1 MEIGE
6 VVEAKCNGS
15 NEYKKG
21 KITGKTLDVNV
32 YSYEIT
38 LESEAGDGGV
48 RIYKGVKQEMVRFH
62 FDPTTLCHV
71 GAFASTGLPLSQL
84 KSCLNVIIW
93 FYDVEKKSKS
103 PSNTKLYHSIAQYNP
118 TPHMWCF
125 SSRIDFHHK
134 LLKTYHC
141 WRRLVQ
147 QEHKLLRQKRFKTI
161 QIIPKEISTGDFW
174 VCCRGMAKYMKDNG
188 PTFQKIKAKRMVP
201 GHVMQELNGC
211 DPSRRALWIYKWQ
224 CAGKTIVNNGYGLV
238 VLPLPIENLFYR
250 VICHDMIVR
259 KEDSRDFQMDRFVS
273 KTMTQPYAIEAKGYL
288 VKLFEGKGDVAFK
301 FEVDAVKHMM
311 ESMIKSA
318 ANTVLKRT
326 AEYNNAKDQKK
337 AKINLRAKLASN
349 HDEARRKS
357 DLRDKQKKNI
367 KKETRK
373 RKKPLSKRGRRGS
386 GRGGGR
392 GGGRGSGRRS
402 GGSGGG
408 RGGGRGRGRGS
419 GNKHKRGKR

>member
-1 MEIGE
+1 
-6 VVEAKCNGS
+6 
-15 NEYKKG
+15 
-21 KITGKTLDVNV
+21 
-32 YSYEIT
+32 
-38 LESEAGDGGV
+38 
-48 RIYKGVKQEMVRFH
+48 
-62 FDPTTLCHV
+62 
-71 GAFASTGLPLSQL
+71 
-84 KSCLNVIIW
+84 VI
-93 FYDVEKKSKS
+93 SKWS
-103 PSNTKLYHSIAQYNP
+103 
-118 TPHMWCF
+118 
-125 SSRIDFHHK
+125 
-134 LLKTYHC
+134 
-141 WRRLVQ
+141 
-147 QEHKLLRQKRFKTI
+147 
-161 QIIPKEISTGDFW
+161 
-174 VCCRGMAKYMKDNG
+174 
-188 PTFQKIKAKRMVP
+188 
-201 GHVMQELNGC
+201 
-211 DPSRRALWIYKWQ
+211 
-224 CAGKTIVNNGYGLV
+224 
-238 VLPLPIENLFYR
+238 
-250 VICHDMIVR
+250 
-259 KEDSRDFQMDRFVS
+259 DFQMERFVS

-357 DLRDKQKKNI
+357 DSRDKQKKNI

-402 GGSGGG
+402 GGGSGGG